1 MFDNSNEEKT
11 RLEKHKFYIYRDII
25 RAFQQL
31 NMVADNA
38 LVFFNQRQ
46 QLQRH
51 FTSKMSIKKKIKHTE
66 DEVKAD
72 DMYVIRKELVVAA
85 YLQISN

>member
-1 MFDNSNEEKT
+1 
-11 RLEKHKFYIYRDII
+11 
-25 RAFQQL
+25 
-31 NMVADNA
+31 
-38 LVFFNQRQ
+38 
-46 QLQRH
+46 
-51 FTSKMSIKKKIKHTE
+51 MSIKKKIKHTE